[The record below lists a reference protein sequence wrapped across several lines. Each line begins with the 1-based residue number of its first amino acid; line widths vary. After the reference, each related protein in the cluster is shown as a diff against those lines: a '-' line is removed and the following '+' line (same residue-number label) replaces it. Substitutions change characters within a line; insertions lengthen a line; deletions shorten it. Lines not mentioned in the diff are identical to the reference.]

1 MQSIFNEIVAIRNI
15 TSVYT
20 NTIPENIRSVVI
32 KDHKLN
38 SNSEILFLWKVNSDS
53 LVITTTSLSIFFNND
68 LIENYWGDHNEIR
81 YDLAD
86 NCLVLKLNGEYNGI
100 RINREY
106 FGMPY
111 NLFKNDKGD
120 AGYYL
125 ANLLNSFIEYAH
137 ELNLAYEKAVEE
149 IGDVGDPSTIA
160 ELDERELEDYCNK
173 IISIYDAYVDDFGDE
188 VMDYRLKFGL
198 IIALSE
204 KKEFKNC
211 LEEINFVI
219 ENFEKDINLE
229 VWYSI
234 KSDTLESL
242 NKDYDA
248 ITYLKKAYDLTKN
261 NNDKFKYRD
270 QINEIQTRYND
281 SFLDLPIENRKLI
294 LIDNDLKSTP
304 EDTFIVLDKNKLP
317 KNIRF
322 PNNTPKNKELY
333 IAHPHIK
340 GSYLPFASYEEQ
352 LSTDKFKEFFFFV
365 QCLGAKKITYKT
377 ITGISS
383 DEKKDRNFHV
393 DGSLEVGKGFVKS
406 KGAGSYDNDSSENAI
421 NKQLNDSTQS
431 QTFTPRKAPY
441 LPNNLLYYPDELLW
455 QWLYQQRLAGGF
467 DSHNEVIISKKS
479 EIINE
484 IEKNNLKVTF
494 KNLFADAEVNVN
506 HVIDQT
512 FKQNQVKKW
521 VIEIEFES
529 IENLKEIH
537 IESETM
543 VDTSDSFSNVE
554 EEYLEE
560 VKYMLEDDGVIDEKE
575 RKSLERFRIKKGIS
589 AERAL
594 ELENKLSSL
603 GNLSENE
610 NEYLE
615 EFQEL
620 INEGEITE
628 KERRTLNRMANRLG
642 ISEERVSQLEG
653 LRTV

>member
-248 ITYLKKAYDLTKN
+248 ITYLKK
-261 NNDKFKYRD
+261 
-270 QINEIQTRYND
+270 
-281 SFLDLPIENRKLI
+281 
-294 LIDNDLKSTP
+294 
-304 EDTFIVLDKNKLP
+304 
-317 KNIRF
+317 
-322 PNNTPKNKELY
+322 
-333 IAHPHIK
+333 
-340 GSYLPFASYEEQ
+340 
-352 LSTDKFKEFFFFV
+352 
-365 QCLGAKKITYKT
+365 
-377 ITGISS
+377 
-383 DEKKDRNFHV
+383 
-393 DGSLEVGKGFVKS
+393 
-406 KGAGSYDNDSSENAI
+406 
-421 NKQLNDSTQS
+421 
-431 QTFTPRKAPY
+431 
-441 LPNNLLYYPDELLW
+441 
-455 QWLYQQRLAGGF
+455 
-467 DSHNEVIISKKS
+467 
-479 EIINE
+479 
-484 IEKNNLKVTF
+484 
-494 KNLFADAEVNVN
+494 
-506 HVIDQT
+506 
-512 FKQNQVKKW
+512 
-521 VIEIEFES
+521 
-529 IENLKEIH
+529 
-537 IESETM
+537 
-543 VDTSDSFSNVE
+543 
-554 EEYLEE
+554 
-560 VKYMLEDDGVIDEKE
+560 
-575 RKSLERFRIKKGIS
+575 
-589 AERAL
+589 
-594 ELENKLSSL
+594 
-603 GNLSENE
+603 
-610 NEYLE
+610 
-615 EFQEL
+615 
-620 INEGEITE
+620 
-628 KERRTLNRMANRLG
+628 
-642 ISEERVSQLEG
+642 G
-653 LRTV
+653 LRSN